1 MKKMEINE
9 HKKINNVRNYINKYI
24 KNIKAL
30 FTYDVIIILL
40 ILNIITTIYL
50 LINNIIISRIIKEM
64 IDFKNTYDYKNK
76 IFKNNFPNNDK
87 EMIGLYY
94 PEILF
99 DKLKEGLKNFN
110 IIFTLVDFFNQMETK
125 LIYLEKEINITK
137 AVSFYTSRKVYLEG
151 RKVKYD
157 DTNIKELH
165 DLVNWIT
172 IHKSN
177 QLKGIASDKYL
188 ACKYVELKLGKN
200 LCPHKFLVFNKF
212 EELNYTELSKYGDIV
227 IKVTTAC
234 WNSVMI
240 PKNIRPYLL
249 KNKMKKIKNL
259 MEFDHG
265 LIDMQYFHLYPKKR
279 IIIEKQF
286 SPLTDLYEF
295 KFFIVNNIIKFIYF
309 QYYLSN
315 TRSIYMIYDSNFN
328 FLFKSKT
335 VNVKPPN
342 INTLFEKN
350 VLEKIKEYS
359 LKLSEDF
366 PNFIRVDLYI
376 FHNEIYLSELTF
388 ASYSGMPM
396 DRNEK
401 YIIDAM
407 TNFSLKI
414 DYY

>member
-1 MKKMEINE
+1 M
-9 HKKINNVRNYINKYI
+9 
-24 KNIKAL
+24 L
-30 FTYDVIIILL
+30 
-40 ILNIITTIYL
+40 
-50 LINNIIISRIIKEM
+50 
-64 IDFKNTYDYKNK
+64 
-76 IFKNNFPNNDK
+76 
-87 EMIGLYY
+87 
-94 PEILF
+94 
-99 DKLKEGLKNFN
+99 
-110 IIFTLVDFFNQMETK
+110 
-125 LIYLEKEINITK
+125 
-137 AVSFYTSRKVYLEG
+137 
-151 RKVKYD
+151 
-157 DTNIKELH
+157 
-165 DLVNWIT
+165 
-172 IHKSN
+172 
-177 QLKGIASDKYL
+177 SDEYL

-234 WNSVMI
+234 WNTVMI

-249 KNKMKKIKNL
+249 QNKMKKIKNL

>member
-40 ILNIITTIYL
+40 ILNIITNIYL

-137 AVSFYTSRKVYLEG
+137 TASFYTSRKVFLEG

-234 WNSVMI
+234 WNTVMI

-249 KNKMKKIKNL
+249 QNKMKKIKNL

-376 FHNEIYLSELTF
+376 FHNEIYFSELTF
-388 ASYSGMPM
+388 ASYTGLPM
-396 DRNEK
+396 DRDEQYVK
-401 YIIDAM
+401 EAM
-407 TNFSLKI
+407 ANLSLKI